1 MKMKYKFAFT
11 LIELLVVISVIG
23 ILIATV
29 TLSFSGAQQKARDAR
44 RIEDMNSIQ
53 KAMEVY
59 YGANNYTYPTS
70 QAALTSNGYL
80 QTVPNDPKPNPHP
93 NYAWTTLTVNS
104 YCVCAR
110 VENSSDGNSSSNTC
124 AFVNTGGN
132 FYCVRNRQ

>member
-80 QTVPNDPKPNPHP
+80 QTVPNEV
-93 NYAWTTLTVNS
+93 L
-104 YCVCAR
+104 
-110 VENSSDGNSSSNTC
+110 ENLEFIL
-124 AFVNTGGN
+124 A
-132 FYCVRNRQ
+132 